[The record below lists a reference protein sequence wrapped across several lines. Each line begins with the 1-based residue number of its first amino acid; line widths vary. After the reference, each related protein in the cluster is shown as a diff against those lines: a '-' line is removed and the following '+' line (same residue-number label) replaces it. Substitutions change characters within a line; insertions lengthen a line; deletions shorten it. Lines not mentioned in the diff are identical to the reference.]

1 MPRFPFFPPHYLPF
15 PLEDRVPPTEQE
27 KQTSHQIF
35 LLHISAK
42 SEYFKLAAI
51 KGTSSGAGPASIFRT
66 HSLVRTHSLARL
78 SVQSQPLLSHPSEFG
93 SSPPGA
99 G

>member
-1 MPRFPFFPPHYLPF
+1 MPRFPFFFSPHYLPF

-42 SEYFKLAAI
+42 SEYFKLAVI
-51 KGTSSGAGPASIFRT
+51 KGTSSGAGPASIF
-66 HSLVRTHSLARL
+66 RTHSLARL